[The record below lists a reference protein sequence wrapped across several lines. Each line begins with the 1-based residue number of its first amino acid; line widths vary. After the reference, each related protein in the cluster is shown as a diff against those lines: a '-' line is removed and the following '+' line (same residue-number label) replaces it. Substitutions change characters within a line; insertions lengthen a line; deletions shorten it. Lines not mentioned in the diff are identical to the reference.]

1 MKSDASQILYS
12 CQKYDIIHDGN
23 FCVTAEYRCD
33 SPETAE
39 IYTEDYY
46 VKNYIMKRSQWSP
59 IYQEVIQSCGVSLS
73 KKGELLKWLDIG
85 SGSGLFLKELEK
97 YPSVTGYGIEPSP
110 AACRL
115 APSITSF
122 PVIQGDP
129 LTLPETLFPQNVD
142 IISLI
147 DVLAH
152 VKDPQKLLQKC
163 FRALKDGG
171 RLVIKTPHRP
181 LEYYRFFIRHFG
193 NNPDFLEIQFHLPF
207 QKYAWNED
215 GLLSLLTRAGFE
227 QSDIKPFHE
236 FGDNSKLW
244 SLIDIFHPRRVIY
257 KILLEKGRKIQ
268 RFTSMLSISIKKGK

>member
-23 FCVTAEYRCD
+23 FCVTAEYRYD

-73 KKGELLKWLDIG
+73 KKGEPLKWLDIG

-115 APSITSF
+115 ASSITSF

-129 LTLPETLFPQNVD
+129 LTLPEKSFPKNFDV
-142 IISLI
+142 ISLI
-147 DVLAH
+147 DVLAY
-152 VKDPQKLLQKC
+152 VDDPQKLLQKC
-163 FRALKDGG
+163 FQSLKDGG

-181 LEYYRFFIRHFG
+181 LAYYRFFIRHFG

-207 QKYAWNED
+207 QKYAWDED
-215 GLLSLLTRAGFE
+215 GLLFLLFRAGFGR
-227 QSDIKPFHE
+227 SVIKHFHE
-236 FGDNSKLW
+236 FDDERKVW
-244 SLIDIFHPRRVIY
+244 SFFDVFHPRRVIY
-257 KILLEKGRKIQ
+257 KMLLEKGCKIR
-268 RFTSMLSISIKKGK
+268 RFSSMLSISKKEGK